1 MPTSGVFNGT
11 DLLIKV
17 GTSGSEVVVG
27 HTTSCS
33 ISLSLDMADATT
45 KDSAG
50 WSESIAGLKSG
61 EISFDGLVD
70 YSDSQNAIE
79 LADLLI
85 ARTQISAVFGT
96 ATTGDAIYT
105 ASGYI
110 SSLEQTADMESS
122 VSYSGTITI
131 TGAIVKSAN
140 A

>member
-1 MPTSGVFNGT
+1 MATSGIFNGT
-11 DLLIKV
+11 NLIVKV
-17 GTSGSEVVVG
+17 DGTAIG

-33 ISLSLDMADATT
+33 LSLSLDMSDATT

-50 WSESIAGLKSG
+50 WSEGIPAVKSG

-70 YSDSQNAIE
+70 YSDGTNAIE

-85 ARTQISAVFGT
+85 ARTEVTAVFGT
-96 ATTGDAIYT
+96 ATTGDSIYT

-110 SSLEQTADMESS
+110 TSLEQTADMEAS

-131 TGAIVKSAN
+131 TGAITKSTN